1 MARRRVTQGWIG
13 SMPFFVLA
21 GAVLVSAVLAATV
34 QGADGS
40 INAAGSSL
48 VATFT
53 QQRAPVDAEF
63 KQFSGTVDYDAAHP
77 EATKAALRVDVG
89 SLELGDAD
97 ASAELRKPAWFDYA
111 RYPNAT
117 FRSTSARL
125 GADGHLDITGTL
137 EIKGR
142 AQPITVAV
150 SVQGSG
156 AARAFDGSF
165 ELSRKAYGIG
175 DPAWDSVLDDR
186 VRLRFHLR
194 AAGS

>member
-1 MARRRVTQGWIG
+1 MAPRRVKRGWVG
-13 SMPFFVLA
+13 LPPVAALAGAMLA
-21 GAVLVSAVLAATV
+21 GAVLS
-34 QGADGS
+34 ADGS
-40 INAAGSSL
+40 INSAGSSL

-53 QQRAPVDAEF
+53 QQRVPVDAAF
-63 KQFSGTVDYDAAHP
+63 KRFSGTIDYDAAHP

-89 SLELGDAD
+89 SLELDDAD

-117 FRSTSARL
+117 FRSTSVKR

-142 AQPITVAV
+142 NQPITVAV

-165 ELSRKAYGIG
+165 ELSRKAFGIG

-186 VRLRFHLR
+186 VRLRFHLL
-194 AAGS
+194 AAGG